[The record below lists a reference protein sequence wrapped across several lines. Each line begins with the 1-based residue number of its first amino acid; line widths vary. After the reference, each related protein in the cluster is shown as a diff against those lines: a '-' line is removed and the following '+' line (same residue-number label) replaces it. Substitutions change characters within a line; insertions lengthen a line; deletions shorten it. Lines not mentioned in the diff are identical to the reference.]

1 MDASRPT
8 TSMQEL
14 ANRSFIRMCGG
25 QYLGCYP
32 ALAYGAVAPEAL
44 MCVANHAATTPYGFP
59 MPGPA
64 TLLSGATF
72 AHQGDAQVLLDGYAY
87 SGDGGYVV
95 QPKPV
100 VPQHFPHPNL
110 PAAFFLPDSAI

>member
-1 MDASRPT
+1 
-8 TSMQEL
+8 MQEI

-25 QYLGCYP
+25 PYLGCYP
-32 ALAYGAVAPEAL
+32 ALAFGAVPPEAL
-44 MCVANHAATTPYGFP
+44 MAVANHASTTPYGFP

-95 QPKPV
+95 QPP
-100 VPQHFPHPNL
+100 PLGRQAAPFPNL
-110 PAAFFLPDSAI
+110 PAALFLPTSAI